1 MSVPRTARSVRST
14 VSSDREGKRL
24 HDGSRTRRMDDVNA
38 DRLMIAAGVVI
49 SLIAAYGC
57 YPSWKNALDDRE

>member
-1 MSVPRTARSVRST
+1 
-14 VSSDREGKRL
+14 
-24 HDGSRTRRMDDVNA
+24 MDDVNA